1 MSILDAL
8 GLGQEIPRPSKLSN
22 YVAPEVRYTSP
33 GQLRAGLEQ
42 AIPFQSYQRLLAE
55 NLNDLSKQ
63 GRIPYF
69 DTSAGRTPASQ
80 FARGVAN
87 IPAGAYNLFM
97 DATGLAA
104 APLAAATDRA
114 FSPTY
119 QTYLD
124 ETIMPIAEG
133 MIAQQNASRAQSE
146 KEAFMRERDRRLR
159 QGIAG
164 GPSYDETPTEADQN
178 AAITAQMRQA
188 QDMGEVSIMP
198 DGSMR
203 EGNIFE
209 AIAGLTSD
217 PYAIQEKL
225 EQAIDPDSYA
235 AAAQRA
241 GGQAREAAEAA
252 IISDDATVDGV
263 GRAEGETSTN
273 VQGDVTD
280 ITDQPDDLVEQKADS
295 AEEVEGVDLGEGQT
309 AAEKAFMSGMEA
321 YKTALGED
329 ASVGSI
335 EDYKKEFAEAT
346 GIDVSGKVDN
356 SAALMSFGLA
366 LMQNKAGKGFNV
378 GRMLS
383 SVGEAGEKAMP
394 AVMAARKEAKA
405 GQLAAGKYAL
415 GERGKAITNAIA
427 RRNKIADRI
436 AELSD
441 KAYDRDTQLM
451 VEGLKG
457 RIKLEDRRIQEL
469 AANQRESTKSLAAA
483 GELGSLT
490 KINLGGDD
498 AQSKFEIQVQQ
509 VGKTGAFQF
518 LDADGEM
525 DRVNGMLKSAD
536 SQIATVNKMFDIAE
550 AGDVSGAEGTYN
562 YIASKLKGVG
572 ISLPGAQPEK
582 IEEYNAAMG
591 KLLTQARRLLTGG
604 EAGNAISDRD
614 VRIMEQNMGLER
626 DSAGGILFSSPNQ
639 AMEYVQNLK
648 ELFSRKK
655 EELVTVKTRLYELG
669 LRNGH
674 YIDYKEPDTGQLIS
688 ENENFA
694 DDFAGYEAQIVDGK
708 IRYTIKK

>member
-8 GLGQEIPRPSKLSN
+8 GLGQEIPSPSRLSN

-42 AIPFQSYQRLLAE
+42 AIPFQSYERLLAE

-164 GPSYDETPTEADQN
+164 GPSYEETPTEADQN

-225 EQAIDPDSYA
+225 EQAIDPDSYNA
-235 AAAQRA
+235 VAQRA

-457 RIKLEDRRIQEL
+457 QIKLEDRRIQEL
-469 AANQRESTKSLAAA
+469 AANQRESTKSLADA
-483 GELGSLT
+483 GKLGDPK
-490 KINLGGDD
+490 KILVGGFDKN
-498 AQSKFEIQVQQ
+498 KFEVQAQQ
-509 VGKTGAFQF
+509 VGDTNVFQIINPKGAMRTVDSMIRGSSSGLETARRMKEIAASGEITGYQNLFNTIQLF
-518 LDADGEM
+518 GEGLFSVPYSGE
-525 DRVNGMLKSAD
+525 VNN
-536 SQIATVNKMFDIAE
+536 SQAEYKAAVGKM
-550 AGDVSGAEGTYN
+550 
-562 YIASKLKGVG
+562 
-572 ISLPGAQPEK
+572 
-582 IEEYNAAMG
+582 
-591 KLLTQARRLLTGG
+591 LTQFRRLLTGG

-614 VRIMEQNMGLER
+614 VAIIEKNLGYLEQALLGNVAVSSQEIVAKVENLEEMFEARLRDHSDFKRSLIEMGQP
-626 DSAGGILFSSPNQ
+626 AGQ
-639 AMEYVQNLK
+639 YMEYD
-648 ELFSRKK
+648 
-655 EELVTVKTRLYELG
+655 LG
-669 LRNGH
+669 E
-674 YIDYKEPDTGQLIS
+674 DD
-688 ENENFA
+688 NFT
-694 DDFAGYEAQIVDGK
+694 DDFLPDYTLTRGPTGNH
-708 IRYTIKK
+708 RYVLKG